1 MKRLSLIMVMFAA
14 IFGTYAK
21 GGSNVGDNRWSL
33 GAGVELLDF
42 YSPMEHTKF
51 KPFKYPLQYGPK
63 VQAWYNP
70 ISSISVTADLG
81 AYPLG
86 KTNAINVV
94 DDSVNYT
101 VGPVKRYLASTSLGV
116 NYKFANGYILK
127 ETSPVAPYLY
137 AKAQLGFFNNG
148 DKSFNIPLGGG
159 VNWKLANNVALN
171 TYAGYAI
178 GIKDVENNFHF
189 GAGIIADLGKGK
201 FDEEPVVIE
210 EVVEAPKDTDG
221 DGIIDANDDC
231 PEVAG
236 LAAFNGCPDTDG
248 DGIADKNDNCPTLA
262 GLAQYNG
269 CPDTDGD
276 GITDNVDKCPNE
288 KGIARLAGCPEPD
301 TDKDGI
307 IDINDKCPNVFGL
320 AALQGC
326 PDRDGDGIADGD
338 DKCPDKAGPAS
349 NKGCPEIK
357 DEAKKKL
364 EMAISGVKFET
375 GKSTLKPES
384 YKVLDDVV
392 AVLKE
397 WSDYSVKVEGHTDN
411 TGDEAK
417 NIQLSKDRAKV
428 CADYLVSKGISA
440 ARVSWDGFGSS
451 RPMADNKT
459 AEGRA
464 KNRRTEFI
472 PYIK

>member
-1 MKRLSLIMVMFAA
+1 MFTA
-14 IFGTYAK
+14 IFGIYAK
-21 GGSNVGDNRWSL
+21 GGSNVGDNKWSL
-33 GAGVELLDF
+33 GMGLEFLDF
-42 YSPMEHTKF
+42 YSPMDHSKF
-51 KPFKYPLQYGPK
+51 RPFSNPNQFGPK
-63 VQAWYNP
+63 VQTWYNP
-70 ISSISVTADLG
+70 NSSIGVTLDLG
-81 AYPLG
+81 SYIRG
-86 KTNAINVV
+86 KQETLTVE
-94 DDSVNYT
+94 DDDTTFVL
-101 VGPVKRYLASTSLGV
+101 GPVKKIIGNAAVGLV
-116 NYKFANGYILK
+116 YKFNNGYILK
-127 ETSPVAPYLY
+127 ETFPVAPYLY
-137 AKAQLGFFNNG
+137 TKLQLSVDEDYAKGF
-148 DKSFNIPLGGG
+148 SIPIGGG

-171 TYAGYAI
+171 TYMGYNI
-178 GIKDVENNFHF
+178 GVKNIENNVNIGMGVLF
-189 GAGIIADLGKGK
+189 DLGKGK

-307 IDINDKCPNVFGL
+307 IDINDKCPNVFGI

-338 DKCPDKAGPAS
+338 DRCPDKAGPAS

-357 DEAKKKL
+357 EEAKKKL

-375 GKSTLKPES
+375 GKATLKAES

-397 WSDYSVKVEGHTDN
+397 WSDYSVRVEGHTDN
-411 TGDEAK
+411 TGDETK

-428 CADYLVSKGISA
+428 CADYLILKGISA
-440 ARVSWDGFGSS
+440 SRVSWDGFGSS
-451 RPMADNKT
+451 RPKADNKT

-464 KNRRTEFI
+464 KNRRTEFV